1 MKGTAQHI
9 VLWLGYG
16 AIFALAVPAT
26 ALLALI
32 YGVSALVDRA
42 AGELR

>member
-1 MKGTAQHI
+1 MKGAARHI
-9 VLWLGYG
+9 ALWLGYG
-16 AIFALAVPAT
+16 ALAVPAT

-42 AGELR
+42 AGGV

>member
-1 MKGTAQHI
+1 MKGAARHI
-9 VLWLGYG
+9 ALWLGYG

-42 AGELR
+42 AGDV

>member
-1 MKGTAQHI
+1 MKGAVQHV

-16 AIFALAVPAT
+16 AIFALAIPAT

-42 AGELR
+42 AGDI